1 LFCLL
6 ALRLNTNQNCEEQL
20 FKIEGNGRMKWKN
33 TAVQLLLETLH
44 DAIEIDTQ
52 ALQQD
57 ISATQHALLKDFHRH
72 SQATTPDS

>member
-1 LFCLL
+1 
-6 ALRLNTNQNCEEQL
+6 
-20 FKIEGNGRMKWKN
+20 MKWKN

-44 DAIEIDTQ
+44 DAIEINTQ
-52 ALQQD
+52 ALQQE